1 MSPENLISSAASS
14 NSDRFITGNSSC
26 GDSPVSCCSSNESI
40 KVVKDSL
47 RFIDLEVNLQF
58 KNLEHELNFGYIFV
72 SVCSQRK

>member
-1 MSPENLISSAASS
+1 
-14 NSDRFITGNSSC
+14 
-26 GDSPVSCCSSNESI
+26 
-40 KVVKDSL
+40 VKDSL